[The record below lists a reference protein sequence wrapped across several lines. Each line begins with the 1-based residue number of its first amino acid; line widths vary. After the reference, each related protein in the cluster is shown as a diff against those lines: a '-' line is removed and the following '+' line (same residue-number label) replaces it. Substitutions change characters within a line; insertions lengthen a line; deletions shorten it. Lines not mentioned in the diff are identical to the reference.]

1 MDTLSRVGAFFV
13 APLAT
18 MALGT
23 AAVKAENSP
32 KILTP
37 ENPVTVVQTNNK
49 AASLLSSPSPTN
61 PNPPTGDQVQLLSRP
76 PVFVAQAPRQVAQ
89 GNEQGTPPPLPE
101 NYGTSGAKVIVELQ
115 GDINRNNQII
125 KQNDQNLVNQMQ
137 QNDDRLQQ
145 FLRNRQQK

>member
-101 NYGTSGAKVIVELQ
+101 NYRIGASEIEKSQQRI
-115 GDINRNNQII
+115 DNNNRII
-125 KQNDQNLVNQMQ
+125 QQDHQNSATQLQ
-137 QNDDRLQQ
+137 QNGDRFQE
-145 FLRNRQQK
+145 FLRNKR